1 MPAAIAFALEP
12 RIRERSLTMSDQIYQ
27 AAVVGR
33 PQLNFRLIAM
43 IVASAMFM
51 EQLDATV
58 LATALPTMARDFG
71 VTAPSMS
78 ISLTSYLL
86 SLAIFIPA
94 SGLIADRFGSRTVF
108 RSAIAV
114 FVLGSI
120 CCALSPN
127 LWCLVFARLLQ
138 GLGGA
143 MMMPVGRLVL
153 LRSVARKDMV
163 NAMSWLLV
171 PALIGPILGP
181 PVGGMIVT
189 YLDWRWIFY
198 INVPIGILG
207 FILVSIF
214 IEDFKGETKRRFD
227 TVGFI
232 LSGIALGSLLFGF
245 ESSSRPGEGMFAL
258 FLVAIGLLFG
268 IAYLKH
274 ARKHPAPI
282 MDFSLMKVP
291 SFGTSVIAGS
301 LTRITQ
307 GAQPFLLPLYFQLG
321 FGLSAAKAG
330 QLVTAAAIGSM
341 AMKAFAPKILRRFGF
356 RNALVFNGFTA
367 TFGYALCAFFRP
379 DWPLGLIFAVLV
391 MCGFFMSFQFTAYN
405 TVAYDAIERDRM
417 SAATSFYTTFQQL
430 MLSLGIC
437 VGAFALHLSMSTTG
451 SGDTPQLHDFSAAF
465 LFVTAISLTATFWNL
480 RFSRTAGSD
489 ISGHRGAEAGH

>member
-1 MPAAIAFALEP
+1 
-12 RIRERSLTMSDQIYQ
+12 MSDQIYQ
-27 AAVVGR
+27 AAAIGR
-33 PQLNFRLIAM
+33 AKPNFRVIAM

-71 VTAPSMS
+71 VSAPSMS
-78 ISLTSYLL
+78 IALTSYLL

-114 FVLGSI
+114 FVAGSI
-120 CCALSPN
+120 FCALSPN
-127 LWCLVFARLLQ
+127 LLCLVLARLLQ

-143 MMMPVGRLVL
+143 MMLPVGRLVL
-153 LRSVARKDMV
+153 LRSVSRKDMV

-181 PVGGMIVT
+181 PVGGLIVT

-198 INVPIGILG
+198 INVPIGIIG
-207 FILVSIF
+207 FTLVSIF
-214 IEDFKGETKRRFD
+214 IEDFRGEVNRLFD
-227 TVGFI
+227 TSGFI

-245 ESSSRPGEGMFAL
+245 ESSSRPGEGTFSL
-258 FLVAIGLLFG
+258 FLIAVGLLFG

-274 ARKHPAPI
+274 ARRHPSPI

-330 QLVTAAAIGSM
+330 QLVTAAALGSM
-341 AMKAFAPKILRRFGF
+341 AMKAVAPRVLRRFGF
-356 RNALVFNGFTA
+356 RSSLVANGVIA
-367 TFGYALCAFFRP
+367 TCGYALCAAFRP
-379 DWPLGLIFAVLV
+379 DWPLGLIFAILV

-405 TVAYDAIERDRM
+405 TVAYDEIDRDRM
-417 SAATSFYTTFQQL
+417 SSATSFYTTFQQL

-437 VGAFALHLSMSTTG
+437 VGALALHTSMTVNG
-451 SGDTPQLHDFSAAF
+451 RETPQLHDFSAAF
-465 LFVTAISLTATFWNL
+465 LFVTAISITATFWNL
-480 RFSRTAGSD
+480 RFSRSAGAD
-489 ISGHRGAEAGH
+489 ISGHEIGKAARAVEH

>member
-1 MPAAIAFALEP
+1 
-12 RIRERSLTMSDQIYQ
+12 MSDQIYQ
-27 AAVVGR
+27 AAGFR
-33 PQLNFRLIAM
+33 PAAPNFRVIAM
-43 IVASAMFM
+43 IVASSMFM

-71 VTAPSMS
+71 VSAPSMS
-78 ISLTSYLL
+78 IALTSYLL

-108 RSAIAV
+108 RSAILV
-114 FVLGSI
+114 FLAGSI
-120 CCALSPN
+120 FCALSPN
-127 LWCLVFARLLQ
+127 LLCLVLARLLQ

-143 MMMPVGRLVL
+143 MMLPVGRLVL

-198 INVPIGILG
+198 INVPIGIIG

-214 IEDFKGETKRRFD
+214 IDETKGKASGPFD

-232 LSGIALGSLLFGF
+232 LSGISLGSLLFGF
-245 ESSSRPGEGMFAL
+245 EMSSREGEGSFSI
-258 FLVAIGLLFG
+258 FLIAMGLLFG
-268 IAYLKH
+268 IGYLRH
-274 ARKHPAPI
+274 ARRHPSPI

-307 GAQPFLLPLYFQLG
+307 GAQPFLLPLLFQLG

-330 QLVTAAAIGSM
+330 QLVIAAAVGSM
-341 AMKAFAPKILRRFGF
+341 AMKAFAPRVLRRFGF
-356 RNALVFNGFTA
+356 RASLIVNGIIA
-367 TFGYALCAFFRP
+367 TVGYALCAAFRP
-379 DWPLGLIFAVLV
+379 DWPLALIFAILALS
-391 MCGFFMSFQFTAYN
+391 GFFMSFQFTAYN
-405 TVAYDAIERDRM
+405 TVAYDQIDQDRM
-417 SAATSFYTTFQQL
+417 SSATSFYTTFQQL

-437 VGAFALHLSMSTTG
+437 IGALALHTSMVANG
-451 SGDTPQLHDFSAAF
+451 NETPHLQDFSAAF
-465 LFVTAISLTATFWNL
+465 LFVTAISITATIWNM
-480 RFSRTAGSD
+480 RFAGTAGAD
-489 ISGHRGAEAGH
+489 FSGHKAAKATHGEH

>member
-1 MPAAIAFALEP
+1 
-12 RIRERSLTMSDQIYQ
+12 MSDQIYQ
-27 AAVVGR
+27 VAAIGR
-33 PQLNFRLIAM
+33 RQPNFRVIAM

-71 VTAPSMS
+71 VSAPSMS
-78 ISLTSYLL
+78 IALTSYLL

-114 FVLGSI
+114 FIAGSVF
-120 CCALSPN
+120 CALSPN
-127 LWCLVFARLLQ
+127 LLCLVLARLLQ

-143 MMMPVGRLVL
+143 MMLPVGRLVL
-153 LRSVARKDMV
+153 LRSVDRKDMV

-181 PVGGMIVT
+181 PVGGLIVT

-198 INVPIGILG
+198 INVPIGIIG
-207 FILVSIF
+207 FALVSIF
-214 IEDFKGETKRRFD
+214 IADFKGEARVPFD
-227 TVGFI
+227 TIGFI

-245 ESSSRPGEGMFAL
+245 ETSSRPGEGVFSL
-258 FLVAIGLLFG
+258 FLIAVGLLFG
-268 IAYLKH
+268 IAYLSH
-274 ARKHPAPI
+274 ARRHPSPI

-341 AMKAFAPKILRRFGF
+341 AMKAFAPLVLRRFGF
-356 RNALVFNGFTA
+356 RNALIANGVIA
-367 TFGYALCAFFRP
+367 TFGYALCAAFRP
-379 DWPLGLIFAVLV
+379 DWPLTLIFAVLV

-405 TVAYDAIERDRM
+405 TVAYDEIDRDRM
-417 SAATSFYTTFQQL
+417 SSATSFYTTFQQL

-437 VGAFALHLSMSTTG
+437 VGALALHASMSFNG
-451 SGDTPQLHDFSAAF
+451 SETPQLHDFSAAF
-465 LFVTAISLTATFWNL
+465 LFVTAISITATFWNL
-480 RFSRTAGSD
+480 RFSRNAGSD
-489 ISGHRGAEAGH
+489 ISGHAVDKPAYDGH

>member
-1 MPAAIAFALEP
+1 
-12 RIRERSLTMSDQIYQ
+12 MSDQIYQ
-27 AAVVGR
+27 GGAVGR
-33 PQLNFRLIAM
+33 RQPNFRVIAM

-71 VTAPSMS
+71 VSAPSMS
-78 ISLTSYLL
+78 IALTSYLL

-114 FVLGSI
+114 FIAGSVF
-120 CCALSPN
+120 CALSPN
-127 LWCLVFARLLQ
+127 LFCLVLARLLQ

-143 MMMPVGRLVL
+143 MMLPVGRLVL
-153 LRSVARKDMV
+153 LRSVDRKDMV

-171 PALIGPILGP
+171 PALIGPIMGP
-181 PVGGMIVT
+181 PVGGLIVT

-198 INVPIGILG
+198 INVPIGIIG
-207 FILVSIF
+207 FTLVSIF
-214 IEDFKGETKRRFD
+214 IGDFKGKARVPFD
-227 TVGFI
+227 AIGFI

-245 ESSSRPGEGMFAL
+245 ETSSRPGEGAFSL
-258 FLVAIGLLFG
+258 FLIAVGLHFG
-268 IAYLKH
+268 LAYLRH
-274 ARKHPAPI
+274 ARRHPSPI

-341 AMKAFAPKILRRFGF
+341 AMKAFAPRVLRRFGF
-356 RNALVFNGFTA
+356 RNALIANGVIA
-367 TFGYALCAFFRP
+367 TFGYALCAAFRP
-379 DWPLGLIFAVLV
+379 DWPLTLIFAILV

-405 TVAYDAIERDRM
+405 TVAYDEIDRDRM
-417 SAATSFYTTFQQL
+417 SSATSFYTTFQQL

-437 VGAFALHLSMSTTG
+437 VGALALHVSMSFND
-451 SGDTPQLHDFSAAF
+451 SETPQLHDFSAAF
-465 LFVTAISLTATFWNL
+465 LFVTAISITATFWNL
-480 RFSRTAGSD
+480 RFSRNAGSD
-489 ISGHRGAEAGH
+489 ISGHAAAAHDGH

>member
-1 MPAAIAFALEP
+1 
-12 RIRERSLTMSDQIYQ
+12 MSDQIYQ
-27 AAVVGR
+27 AAAIGR
-33 PQLNFRLIAM
+33 RQPSFRVIAM

-71 VTAPSMS
+71 VSAPSMS
-78 ISLTSYLL
+78 IALTSYLL

-114 FVLGSI
+114 FIAGSI
-120 CCALSPN
+120 FCALSPN
-127 LWCLVFARLLQ
+127 LLCLVLARLLQ

-143 MMMPVGRLVL
+143 MMLPVGRLVL
-153 LRSVARKDMV
+153 LRSVDRKDMV

-181 PVGGMIVT
+181 PVGGLIVT

-198 INVPIGILG
+198 INVPIGIIG
-207 FILVSIF
+207 FTLVSIF
-214 IEDFKGETKRRFD
+214 IEDFKGKASGRFD
-227 TVGFI
+227 TIGFI

-245 ESSSRPGEGMFAL
+245 ETSSRPGEGSFSL
-258 FLVAIGLLFG
+258 FLIAVGVLFG

-274 ARKHPAPI
+274 ARNHPSPI

-330 QLVTAAAIGSM
+330 QLVTAAALGSM
-341 AMKAFAPKILRRFGF
+341 AMKAFAPRVLRRFGF
-356 RNALVFNGFTA
+356 RNALVANGVVA
-367 TFGYALCAFFRP
+367 TVGYALCAAFRP
-379 DWPLGLIFAVLV
+379 DWPLGLIFAILV

-405 TVAYDAIERDRM
+405 TVAYDEIDRDRM
-417 SAATSFYTTFQQL
+417 SSATSFYTTFQQL

-437 VGAFALHLSMSTTG
+437 VGALALHTSMSFNG
-451 SGDTPQLHDFSAAF
+451 SETPQLHDFSAAF
-465 LFVTAISLTATFWNL
+465 LFVTAISITATFWNL
-480 RFSRTAGSD
+480 RFSRTAGAD
-489 ISGHRGAEAGH
+489 ISGHRGEKPAHAEH

>member
-1 MPAAIAFALEP
+1 
-12 RIRERSLTMSDQIYQ
+12 MSDQIYQ
-27 AAVVGR
+27 AAAVRR
-33 PQLNFRLIAM
+33 PKPDFRVIAM

-58 LATALPTMARDFG
+58 LATALPTMARDFA
-71 VTAPSMS
+71 VSAPSMS
-78 ISLTSYLL
+78 IALTSYLL

-114 FVLGSI
+114 FVAGSI
-120 CCALSPN
+120 LCALSPN
-127 LWCLVFARLLQ
+127 LLCLVLARLLQ

-143 MMMPVGRLVL
+143 MMLPVGRLVL
-153 LRSVARKDMV
+153 LRSVSRKDMV

-181 PVGGMIVT
+181 PVGGLIVT

-198 INVPIGILG
+198 INVPIGIIG
-207 FILVSIF
+207 FTLVSIF
-214 IEDFKGETKRRFD
+214 IEDFKGKARGRFD
-227 TVGFI
+227 TIGFI
-232 LSGIALGSLLFGF
+232 LSGIALGSMLFGF
-245 ESSSRPGEGMFAL
+245 EMSSRPGEGMFSL
-258 FLVAIGLLFG
+258 FLIAIGLLFG
-268 IAYLKH
+268 IAYLRH
-274 ARKHPAPI
+274 ARRHPSPI

-330 QLVTAAAIGSM
+330 QLVAAAAIGSM
-341 AMKAFAPKILRRFGF
+341 AMKAFAPRVLRRFGF
-356 RNALVFNGFTA
+356 RTSLVANGIIA
-367 TFGYALCAFFRP
+367 TVGYALCAAFRP
-379 DWPLGLIFAVLV
+379 DWPLGLIFAILV

-405 TVAYDAIERDRM
+405 TVAYDEIDRDRM
-417 SAATSFYTTFQQL
+417 SSATSFYTTFQQL

-437 VGAFALHLSMSTTG
+437 IGALALHTSMSFYG
-451 SGDTPQLHDFSAAF
+451 SETPQLHDFSAAF
-465 LFVTAISLTATFWNL
+465 LFVAAISITATFWNL
-480 RFSRTAGSD
+480 RFSRTAGAD
-489 ISGHRGAEAGH
+489 ISGHGAEKVRQPD